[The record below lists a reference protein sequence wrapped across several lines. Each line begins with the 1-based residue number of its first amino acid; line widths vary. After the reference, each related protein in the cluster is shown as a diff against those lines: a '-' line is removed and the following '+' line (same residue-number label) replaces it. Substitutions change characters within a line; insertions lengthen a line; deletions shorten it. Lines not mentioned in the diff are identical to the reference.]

1 MRRRLIVLL
10 GLIAGWVAVAAV
22 LRRTSSAA
30 RERVDLYFED
40 GSLVSVGDG
49 TPEAA
54 RLLPL
59 AREALRAAG

>member
-22 LRRTSSAA
+22 LRRTSSPA